1 VLQKEEKASLVVYV
15 TKMQLIGHP
24 MTLTQLWL
32 KVVDKTQEKT
42 TPLQNRWG
50 WLRWFKK

>member
-1 VLQKEEKASLVVYV
+1 MLQKEEKIALVEYV

-32 KVVDKTQEKT
+32 KVVDIT
-42 TPLQNRWG
+42 
-50 WLRWFKK
+50 